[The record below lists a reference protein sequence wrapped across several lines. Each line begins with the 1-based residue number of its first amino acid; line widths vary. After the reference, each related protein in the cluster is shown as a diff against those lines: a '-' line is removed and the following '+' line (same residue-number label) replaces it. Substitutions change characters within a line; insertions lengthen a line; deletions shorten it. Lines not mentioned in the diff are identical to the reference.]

1 MRVQDLFIVET
12 AQQLNEINMSPN
24 SLRQLASKIDAQAG
38 MEFEMIVPNVESDS
52 EPDMQPDYDQ
62 DQRTRSL
69 GDIRSFFHDGDLNG
83 RRAVYDL
90 IEEIDDEFREWQQE
104 QVQSAWSHEEED
116 FVRDFVENNGL
127 FDRDEAM
134 EQARDEIINAY
145 PDLPQESKDFSEL
158 LTARLDELQEQFVL
172 EVFEDQGSIYND
184 AFEEFTQ
191 EQQDEYDISS
201 FLNDRYP
208 YMTDIENNFD
218 ISWPYYPDANEGSD
232 NVDIDTVADD
242 FSKAIGK
249 PINAS
254 RSYHGARREAGKY
267 VVEPDSSLDGD
278 SPGDKGLE
286 FVSPP
291 MPITELLADLAKVK
305 EWADLTGC
313 YTNESTGLHIN
324 VSVPALAGD
333 MAQLDYVKL
342 ALLLGDERVLNEF
355 GRASNTYTKSALKI
369 VKERVIGKP
378 DEAAAL
384 LDQMKGHLN
393 SMASKAIHNG
403 STQKFTSINTKTGYI
418 EFRSPGGDWL
428 DTNFELI
435 EPTLLRF
442 VVALDAATD
451 PEKYRQEYLT
461 KLYKILAPKSKDDTI
476 MHFAKFAAGELP
488 KQALKSF
495 VRQAQLERKVAAGKM
510 AGQKMWWKVS
520 RPGYFASV
528 EVVATNEKE
537 AIALGKKHYP
547 EWDYSTDMTAT
558 PIRAYE
564 EPAQP
569 APTNQG
575 NWGIWMPS
583 ADRFARE
590 PGQINNNVLRRFPSR
605 EAAEQFLAQTR
616 AERSDMRTDIEV
628 REIEPGQSPVA
639 ASQQQQ
645 HYDLTPRGPGP
656 WEMYNSQNG
665 NPVAELVNTSR
676 SGAEAEAR
684 LWLSTM
690 RIDPADYQ
698 LRIRTRESAS
708 SQQDTT
714 APSTLTRPGQAQQ
727 RFTGNWLLKDSAG
740 TVLYR
745 FGGVGNSQHDANV
758 IARGWLQNHPGASAG
773 GVEVV
778 PEME

>member
-62 DQRTRSL
+62 DTSTRSFD
-69 GDIRSFFHDGDLNG
+69 DIRSFFHDGDYNS
-83 RRAVYDL
+83 RRAVDDL
-90 IEEIDDEFREWQQE
+90 IEEIEGEFLEWQTE
-104 QVQSAWSHEEED
+104 IIDSAWSRDGED
-116 FVRDFVENNGL
+116 FVRNFVENNGL
-127 FDRDEAM
+127 FNRDEAM
-134 EQARDEIINAY
+134 EQARDEIINAN
-145 PDLPQESKDFSEL
+145 PDLPQESEDFSEL
-158 LTARLDELQEQFVL
+158 LTARLDELQEEFVL
-172 EVFEDQGSIYND
+172 EAIGNLGRIYSD
-184 AFEEFTQ
+184 ALEEFTE
-191 EQQDEYDISS
+191 EQRDEYDIRT
-201 FLNDRYP
+201 FLDDKYP

-218 ISWPYYPDANEGSD
+218 IGWPYYTDANEGSD
-232 NVDIDTVADD
+232 GVDIDTVADD

-267 VVEPDSSLDGD
+267 VVEPDGSLDGD

-313 YTNESTGLHIN
+313 YTNDSTGLHIN
-324 VSVPALAGD
+324 VSVPALAGG

-369 VKERVIGKP
+369 VKERVISKP

-476 MHFAKFAAGELP
+476 THFAKFAAGELP

-495 VRQAQLERKVAAGKM
+495 VRQAQLERKFKAGKM

-528 EVVATNEKE
+528 EVVAANEKE

-547 EWDYSTDMTAT
+547 EWDYSTDMTAK

-569 APTNQG
+569 AQPAQPAATNQD
-575 NWGIWMPS
+575 NWGVWI
-583 ADRFARE
+583 AGANRFARQ
-590 PGQINNNVLRRFPSR
+590 PGQIDNNVLRRFPSR

-616 AERSDMRTDIEV
+616 AERPDMRTDIEV
-628 REIEPGQSPVA
+628 REIGPGQRPVA
-639 ASQQQQ
+639 AIRQQQ
-645 HYDLTPRGPGP
+645 HYDLTPMGPGP

-714 APSTLTRPGQAQQ
+714 APGQAQQ

-758 IARGWLQNHPGASAG
+758 IARSWLQNHPGASAG